1 MRKSKKKPRPLSTQL
16 VWKEASPAHPWRCK
30 IGQMIFGTFVNLT
43 KKVGRY
49 GEYSAVVID
58 VLEDHF
64 PKSNDEGYTIVEKQP
79 SERRTVSGS
88 MIVNMID
95 SSHVQ
100 FGDHVMIR
108 FIGYEDLSDERTM
121 KEFRLWTSR

>member
-1 MRKSKKKPRPLSTQL
+1 MENTVLS
-16 VWKEASPAHPWRCK
+16 
-30 IGQMIFGTFVNLT
+30 
-43 KKVGRY
+43 
-49 GEYSAVVID
+49 VID